1 MFISG
6 SFDTNLSTYM
16 DKTLCSLVDLQAG
29 NGIRALFGGYNNS
42 VTVGCISSLDGILIL
57 SLNSGIA
64 AFV

>member
-6 SFDTNLSTYM
+6 SLDTSTYM
-16 DKTLCSLVDLQAG
+16 DKIFCSLVDLQAG
-29 NGIRALFGGYNNS
+29 NVIIALFGGYNNS
-42 VTVGCISSLDGILIL
+42 VTEGCISSLDGILIL

>member
-1 MFISG
+1 
-6 SFDTNLSTYM
+6 M

-42 VTVGCISSLDGILIL
+42 VTMAYISSLVGILIL

>member
-1 MFISG
+1 
-6 SFDTNLSTYM
+6 M

-29 NGIRALFGGYNNS
+29 NGIMALFGGYNNS
-42 VTVGCISSLDGILIL
+42 VTVGCISSLVGILIL